1 MRSLPLLPAGGS
13 LDRCRHLRYDINNE
27 RKTLRNESQKA
38 GAPLREAAKAEGI
51 ARGMVARGIAES
63 ILAVLEVRGITVRPE
78 QREEIL
84 GCSDVDRLKR
94 WLREAILPTTEA
106 AARD

>member
-1 MRSLPLLPAGGS
+1 MGPSTDAGISDMISTMNEKRSGMS
-13 LDRCRHLRYDINNE
+13 L
-27 RKTLRNESQKA
+27 KKP